1 MSYWSHLSH
10 ESHPCFS
17 DRRRFADDMTPDQRS
32 VEDED
37 DDEYENDNRRPQSV
51 ICHLPSVIS
60 LGPLYQSRL
69 SYAILRAVIS
79 NRVSHF
85 AVSVPDPLA
94 ASCKLEVSV
103 SLSRS

>member
-1 MSYWSHLSH
+1 MSYWSHVSH
-10 ESHPCFS
+10 KSHPCFS
-17 DRRRFADDMTPDQRS
+17 DRRRFTDDMTPDQRS
-32 VEDED
+32 AE
-37 DDEYENDNRRPQSV
+37 DEYENDNRRPQSV
-51 ICHLPSVIS
+51 ICHLASVIS